1 MSEAPVAAHPVSA
14 SAASAQAASEHPAS
28 EPSVPAAEAAA
39 RAERASAR
47 GAGGDPAPPGAL
59 RTGRLSRIKEAL
71 RRFAHAALD
80 PAVRGML
87 RIGLRANHVTLIGLS
102 LSAAAGLA
110 FFDGHSR
117 LGALLLAL
125 AGVCDILDGQL
136 ARAAGGE
143 TRFGAFFD
151 STLDRLS
158 EALVLLGILGFC
170 LRNLVWLVFDSMS
183 VVEQTTLGLDPWTWA
198 VVGMTAMLA
207 LTGSFLV
214 SYTRARAEGL
224 GLECKVGWFE
234 RPERLLLLIL
244 AGALKA
250 FSAMSGAL
258 LILALFSFITAAQ
271 RVAHVY
277 RITRTR

>member
-1 MSEAPVAAHPVSA
+1 VSEAPVAENS
-14 SAASAQAASEHPAS
+14 ASEHPAR
-28 EPSVPAAEAAA
+28 EPGAADAA
-39 RAERASAR
+39 RPTGHIERSLERAADGS
-47 GAGGDPAPPGAL
+47 PVPPGAA
-59 RTGRLSRIKEAL
+59 RTGWLSNLKDAL

-80 PAVRGML
+80 PAVRLML
-87 RIGLRANHVTLIGLS
+87 RIGLRANHLTLIGLA
-102 LSAAAGLA
+102 LSVAAGLA

-117 LGALLLAL
+117 LGALLLAFS
-125 AGVCDILDGQL
+125 GVCDILDGQL

-143 TRFGAFFD
+143 SRFGAFFD

-158 EALVLLGILGFC
+158 EALVLIGILGFC
-170 LRNLVWLVFDSMS
+170 LRNLVALVFDSS
-183 VVEQTTLGLDPWTWA
+183 RVVEQMTQGLEPVTWA
-198 VVGMTAMLA
+198 VVGMTAVLA

-224 GLECKVGWFE
+224 GLECRVGWFE
-234 RPERLLLLIL
+234 RPERLMLLIL
-244 AGALKA
+244 AGALKS

-258 LILALFSFITAAQ
+258 LLLAVLSFITAAQ

>member
-1 MSEAPVAAHPVSA
+1 MSEAPVAAH
-14 SAASAQAASEHPAS
+14 AASAHAAAEHPAS
-28 EPSVPAAEAAA
+28 EPGASAESAGS
-39 RAERASAR
+39 AERMSAR
-47 GAGGDPAPPGAL
+47 GAGGNPVPRGAL
-59 RTGRLSRIKEAL
+59 PSGRLSRIKDAL
-71 RRFAHAALD
+71 RRFAHSALD
-80 PAVRGML
+80 PTVRVML
-87 RIGLRANHVTLIGLS
+87 RIGIGANHLTLIGLS

-125 AGVCDILDGQL
+125 SGVCDILDGQL

-170 LRNLVWLVFDSMS
+170 LRNLVALVFDSMS
-183 VVEQTTLGLDPWTWA
+183 VVEQTTMGLAPWTWA

-258 LILALFSFITAAQ
+258 LVLALFSFITAAQ